1 MALNRPP
8 TIRATLRKNPAA
20 PAASNHRHNLNV
32 ALNVG
37 GIAVPVLAGVL
48 TIPPMVRLLGEE
60 GFATLA
66 LGWTVV
72 GYFSMLDLGLGK
84 ALTMRIARDAGER
97 PQAVAGLAR
106 TGRRLML
113 GLGLVWTVLLLA
125 LFPLVRSYWPVLSAQ
140 TASPALAWALL
151 VLCIPFTLWFA
162 NSGSLLEA
170 RSRFVDVNVV
180 RIPMG
185 IGTYGAP
192 LLAALY
198 TRDIAW
204 IFGSLLATRVLA
216 SFLLAWPVRG
226 EFAQDGSQA
235 PAADL
240 RGLLKFGGWMTVS
253 HIVGPVLVNFDRFAI
268 AAIVSV
274 AAVTH
279 YTVPFDVLT
288 RLPLFPMAVMSVL
301 FPLFVQAQV
310 GADTDPTTRRT
321 LRLLLLAWLPGTAV
335 AALLG
340 PELLRL
346 WVGHE
351 LAAASSSV
359 AQWLIVG
366 VAVNGLAHLPL
377 TLLQSRGR
385 TDVVAWL
392 HLAELPVYLLAVWWA
407 LQSHGIAG
415 AAFVWTL
422 RVTVDAIVLHLC
434 ARKAAPQWSRLLHAS
449 LTASVAAAAVLGLL
463 AVSRT

>member
-1 MALNRPP
+1 MAP
-8 TIRATLRKNPAA
+8 TIRATLRKQLA
-20 PAASNHRHNLNV
+20 PTGAPPHRHNLNV

-37 GIAVPVLAGVL
+37 GIAVPVLVGVL
-48 TIPPMVRLLGEE
+48 TIPPLVRLLGQE

-84 ALTMRIARDAGER
+84 ALTMHVARDADDR
-97 PQAVAGLAR
+97 ASAAGLAR

-113 GLGLVWTVLLLA
+113 GLGLLWTLLLLA
-125 LFPLVRSYWPVLSAQ
+125 LFPLVRNHWPVLSSQ
-140 TASPALAWALL
+140 TASPVLAWALL

-162 NSGSLLEA
+162 NSASLLEA
-170 RSRFVDVNVV
+170 RSRFVDVNAV

-185 IGTYGAP
+185 MATYVAP
-192 LLAALY
+192 LLAALA

-204 IFGSLLATRVLA
+204 IFASLLATRVLA
-216 SFLLAWPVRG
+216 SAFLAWQVRD
-226 EFAQDGSQA
+226 EFAGALQA
-235 PAADL
+235 PAGEL

-253 HIVGPVLVNFDRFAI
+253 HVVGPVLVYFDRFAI
-268 AAIVSV
+268 AAVVSV

-301 FPLFVQAQV
+301 FPLFVQAQA
-310 GADTDPTTRRT
+310 GADTEPTARRT
-321 LRLLLLAWLPGTAV
+321 LRLLLLAWLPGVAL

-346 WVGHE
+346 WVGEE
-351 LAAASSSV
+351 LAIASAPV
-359 AQWLIVG
+359 WQWLIVG

-377 TLLQSRGR
+377 TLLQSKGR

-392 HLAELPVYLLAVWWA
+392 HLAELPLYLLAVWWA
-407 LQSHGIAG
+407 LQRHGIAG

-422 RVTVDAIVLHLC
+422 RVTVDAILLHLC
-434 ARKAAPQWSRLLHAS
+434 AGKAAPQWGRLLRAS
-449 LTASVAAAAVLGLL
+449 LSASVAAAAVLGLL
-463 AVSRT
+463 AVSRA

>member
-1 MALNRPP
+1 MAP
-8 TIRATLRKNPAA
+8 TIRATLRKQLASTGA
-20 PAASNHRHNLNV
+20 PPHRHNLNV

-37 GIAVPVLAGVL
+37 GIAVPVLVGVL
-48 TIPPMVRLLGEE
+48 TIPPLVRLLGQE

-84 ALTMRIARDAGER
+84 ALTMHIARDA
-97 PQAVAGLAR
+97 AAASSAAGLVR

-113 GLGLVWTVLLLA
+113 GLGLLWTVLLLA
-125 LFPLVRSYWPVLSAQ
+125 LFPLVARHWPVLATQ
-140 TASPALAWALL
+140 AASPALAWALL

-162 NSGSLLEA
+162 NSASLLEA
-170 RSRFVDVNVV
+170 RSRFVDVNAV

-185 IGTYGAP
+185 IGTYVAP
-192 LLAALY
+192 LLAALA

-204 IFGSLLATRVLA
+204 IFASLLATRVLA
-216 SFLLAWPVRG
+216 AGFLAWQVRD
-226 EFAQDGSQA
+226 EFAGGEARA
-235 PAADL
+235 PAGEL

-253 HIVGPVLVNFDRFAI
+253 HIVGPILVYFDRFAI

-301 FPLFVQAQV
+301 FPLFVQAQA
-310 GADTDPTTRRT
+310 GADTEATARRT
-321 LRLLLLAWLPGTAV
+321 LRLLLAAWLPGIAV
-335 AALLG
+335 AGLLG

-346 WVGHE
+346 WVGEE
-351 LAAASSSV
+351 LATASAPV
-359 AQWLIVG
+359 WQWLIVG

-385 TDVVAWL
+385 TDIVAAL
-392 HLAELPVYLLAVWWA
+392 HLLELPFYLLAVWWA
-407 LQSHGIAG
+407 LKSHGIAG

-422 RVTVDAIVLHLC
+422 RVTVDAILLHLC
-434 ARKAAPQWSRLLHAS
+434 ARRASPQWARLLRTS
-449 LTASVAAAAVLGLL
+449 LSASVAAAAVLGLL
-463 AVSRT
+463 AVSRA

>member
-1 MALNRPP
+1 MRQQL
-8 TIRATLRKNPAA
+8 
-20 PAASNHRHNLNV
+20 ASNEARPHRHNLNV

-37 GIAVPVLAGVL
+37 GIALPVLVGVL
-48 TIPPMVRLLGEE
+48 AIPPLVRLLGQE

-66 LGWTVV
+66 LGWTLV

-84 ALTMRIARDAGER
+84 ALTMHIARDGAGE
-97 PQAVAGLAR
+97 ASAAGLAR

-113 GLGLVWTVLLLA
+113 GVGLLWTVLLLA
-125 LFPLVRSYWPVLSAQ
+125 VFPLVGRYWPVLATQAS
-140 TASPALAWALL
+140 SPALAWALL
-151 VLCIPFTLWFA
+151 VLCVPFTLWFA
-162 NSGSLLEA
+162 NSASLLEA
-170 RSRFVDVNVV
+170 RSRFVHVNAV

-185 IGTYGAP
+185 VATYVAP
-192 LLAALY
+192 LLAALA

-204 IFGSLLATRVLA
+204 VFGSLLAARVLA
-216 SFLLAWPVRG
+216 AGVMAWQVRG
-226 EFAQDGSQA
+226 EFAGGPDQA

-253 HIVGPVLVNFDRFAI
+253 QVVGPVLVYFDRFAI
-268 AAIVSV
+268 AAIVSA

-288 RLPLFPMAVMSVL
+288 RLPLFPVAVMSVL
-301 FPLFVQAQV
+301 FPLLVPLQPPPGTEAT
-310 GADTDPTTRRT
+310 ARRT
-321 LRLLLLAWLPGTAV
+321 LRLLLLAWLPGTAL

-346 WVGHE
+346 WVGAE
-351 LAAASSSV
+351 LAGASAPV
-359 AQWLIVG
+359 WQWLIVG

-377 TLLQSRGR
+377 TLLQTRGR

-422 RVTVDAIVLHLC
+422 RVTVDALLLHAC
-434 ARKAAPQWSRLLHAS
+434 ARKVAPQWGGLLRAS
-449 LTASVAAAAVLGLL
+449 LFASVAAAVLLALL
-463 AVSRT
+463 AVSRA